1 LRESAR
7 IARDRLAGFDGLHMT
22 PLQWLHLTVLVAG
35 PANQIPEQAMS
46 EMLSLARRS
55 VTSTAPITIE
65 LSKVIYHPE
74 AIMLAAQ
81 PAEALDSIRDAAQ
94 QATFA
99 VTGNSGTTDRSSR
112 TWVPHVTLAYSTSAQ
127 PADPIIAALGKN
139 LPSCRLTIDAFS
151 LVIQRGSEWLWNWSP
166 VGTVSLPGS
175 LRPCPNERGQE
186 ARDGNPALR
195 SPLAALFCLGSY
207 GGVPWVS
214 DPSPVGTTGFS
225 PRGPAGREPARA
237 GVSGNQCGR

>member
-1 LRESAR
+1 MSPLPEQLLDRWRDGYGAAGPDAGTLYWHVLLGGNKQLRESAR
-7 IARDRLAGFDGLHMT
+7 IARDRLAEFDGLHMT

-35 PANQIPEQAMS
+35 PAKQIPEQAIS

-55 VTSTAPITIE
+55 VASTAPITIE

-175 LRPCPNERGQE
+175 LSVLRSGLY
-186 ARDGNPALR
+186 GPAL
-195 SPLAALFCLGSY
+195 LA
-207 GGVPWVS
+207 
-214 DPSPVGTTGFS
+214 
-225 PRGPAGREPARA
+225 E
-237 GVSGNQCGR
+237 QCF